1 MADEGTTTVQDG
13 QPAGTAAPATTTQPG
28 PAGGDGQPSATA
40 TTTTTSGTSAA
51 SGEDTFFDPKD
62 LDPALVPAYKNMQR
76 VFGKK
81 MEEIKAHRQKIDAY
95 DAFSKDPIGQIQSMA
110 SRMGFKLTRAEA
122 AAAADAAGTEGK
134 PATWQPQTWDEVMEK
149 ATAKVMEKLS
159 PVFNELQ
166 TMKKQNLEKILD
178 ESAPDWREHEDKMVS
193 LLQAHP
199 TLASDPV
206 MLYRLALPP
215 EVLETRATQAA
226 LKKLQA
232 KTDSSKVGGT
242 STIKASTVTIPDKPM
257 SFNEAVNVARQQLAE
272 KGLKPS

>member
-13 QPAGTAAPATTTQPG
+13 QPTGTAAPATTTQPG

-40 TTTTTSGTSAA
+40 ATTTTSGTPAA

-76 VFGKK
+76 TFGKK

-95 DAFSKDPIGQIQSMA
+95 DNFQKDPIGQIQAMA
-110 SRMGFKLTRAEA
+110 SRMGYKLTRAEA
-122 AAAADAAGTEGK
+122 AAAADAAGGEGK

-159 PVFNELQ
+159 PVFTELQ
-166 TMKKQNLEKILD
+166 SIKKSSLEKLLD
-178 ESAPDWREHEDKMVS
+178 ESAPDWRQYEDEMTS
-193 LLQAHP
+193 LLTEHP
-199 TLASDPV
+199 TLAKDPV
-206 MLYRLALPP
+206 KLYRLALPP
-215 EVLETRATQAA
+215 EILETRATQAA

-232 KTDSSKVGGT
+232 KTDSSKVQGA
-242 STIKASTVTIPDKPM
+242 STTKASTTAIPDKAV
-257 SFNEAVNVARQQLAE
+257 SFNEAVNIARQQLAE
-272 KGLKPS
+272 KGIKPS